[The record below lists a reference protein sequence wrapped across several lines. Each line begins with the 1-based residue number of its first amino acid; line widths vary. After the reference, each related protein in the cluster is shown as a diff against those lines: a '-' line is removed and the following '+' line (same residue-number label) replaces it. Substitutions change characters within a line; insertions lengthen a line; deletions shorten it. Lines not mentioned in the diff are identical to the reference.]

1 MISGFSAHYAQC
13 GKRKSEMWSRSS
25 VPREHS
31 TLLFLS
37 FWSFHRSEDF
47 LLHGEELWGQTG
59 EVGGGGALSEE
70 VNVLLSAH
78 CSLVSLI
85 WSGRGNTVKDIYLL
99 LNLAEYFIPIYFA

>member
-1 MISGFSAHYAQC
+1 MPITRNAGSVNQKCGAGPVFLVNIQPFCFCLFGPFIAARTFFSMGKSC
-13 GKRKSEMWSRSS
+13 GVKPERS
-25 VPREHS
+25 
-31 TLLFLS
+31 
-37 FWSFHRSEDF
+37 
-47 LLHGEELWGQTG
+47 
-59 EVGGGGALSEE
+59 GGGGALSEE